1 MQQRKV
7 NERDRQRT
15 IEQDAKCNGIKK
27 TQNIVIEMRNRNGLW
42 RTVSQ
47 TMKNKHTEKKER
59 QISWNQVS
67 NARNENKHKH

>member
-1 MQQRKV
+1 MQQRKM

-15 IEQDAKCNGIKK
+15 IERDAKCNGIKK

-47 TMKNKHTEKKER
+47 TMK
-59 QISWNQVS
+59 
-67 NARNENKHKH
+67 

>member
-1 MQQRKV
+1 MQQRKM

-15 IEQDAKCNGIKK
+15 KEQDAKCNGIKKKK

-47 TMKNKHTEKKER
+47 TMK
-59 QISWNQVS
+59 
-67 NARNENKHKH
+67 